1 MAKKTYYE
9 SIMTGLQ
16 QAIDF
21 EKGDTSN
28 GRIRIVEIPEIEPLN
43 EYPKEKIKELRQKV
57 NLPQKYF
64 AELLGV
70 TLKSVEA
77 WESGKR
83 QPTGTA
89 KRLFQLIEK
98 DPNVVSSMMR

>member
-1 MAKKTYYE
+1 
-9 SIMTGLQ
+9 
-16 QAIDF
+16 
-21 EKGDTSN
+21 
-28 GRIRIVEIPEIEPLN
+28 
-43 EYPKEKIKELRQKV
+43 
-57 NLPQKYF
+57 LPQRYF

-98 DPNVVSSMMR
+98 EPSIINVVIKS